1 MYKEKQY
8 EVGQFRHERDSRLI
22 GDMMQNEAA
31 EKIFA
36 WAGKEGLEDI
46 YRGMYEMSCVA
57 VTEENFPFRLP
68 STWNWG
74 DWILSIRFKRMVTQV
89 FPLASTSTR
98 ALLFKALSVID
109 WPST

>member
-8 EVGQFRHERDSRLI
+8 EVSQFRHERDSRLI

-46 YRGMYEMSCVA
+46 YRGMYEMSCITLDRVLICRKSQGWQNGPA
-57 VTEENFPFRLP
+57 VCSGLGRFQGFICA
-68 STWNWG
+68 G
-74 DWILSIRFKRMVTQV
+74 DMSR
-89 FPLASTSTR
+89 P
-98 ALLFKALSVID
+98 
-109 WPST
+109 

>member
-46 YRGMYEMSCVA
+46 YRGMYEMSCTA
-57 VTEENFPFRLP
+57 VTEENLP
-68 STWNWG
+68 EIAGWQNGPAACSGLGRFQGFICAG
-74 DWILSIRFKRMVTQV
+74 DMSR
-89 FPLASTSTR
+89 P
-98 ALLFKALSVID
+98 
-109 WPST
+109 